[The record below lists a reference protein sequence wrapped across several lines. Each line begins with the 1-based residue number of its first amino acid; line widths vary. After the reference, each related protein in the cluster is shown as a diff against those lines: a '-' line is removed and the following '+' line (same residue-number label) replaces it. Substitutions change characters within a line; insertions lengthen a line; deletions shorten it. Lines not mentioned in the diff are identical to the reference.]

1 MNIEFD
7 DNNWILNIGDF
18 VIDGKTRILG
28 VIGDPIEHTFSPAM
42 HNAGLDA
49 LNLNYI
55 YLPFHV
61 KEDRLGECIQ
71 GAKAMGI
78 QGLNVTIPHKTNVIK
93 HLDDIDSVASM
104 IGAVNTIQFNFD
116 ENNESSNQNNESM
129 VTTKGFNTDGYGCV
143 RAIKEKTSINNKKV
157 TITGA
162 GGAARAVA
170 FQIASSGID
179 ELSILNRNFEKAE
192 SLANDLESNLSEAGI
207 DITIN
212 SYEID
217 NLKRELD
224 SSDIFIDTTPIGMY
238 PNVDDKPIASV
249 DMLHE
254 ELVVND
260 IVYTPMETSLIKEAL
275 KANAEV
281 VYGYKMLLY
290 QGIRSF
296 EIWLGRDAPVDVME
310 KALLDVLGI

>member
-1 MNIEFD
+1 M
-7 DNNWILNIGDF
+7 
-18 VIDGKTRILG
+18 VDGKTKILG

-78 QGLNVTIPHKTNVIK
+78 EGLNVTIPHKTNVIK

-104 IGAVNTIQFNFD
+104 IGAVNTIQFNFN

-179 ELSILNRNFEKAE
+179 ELSILNRNFTKAE
-192 SLANDLESNLSEAGI
+192 SLANDLESNLSEVGI

-212 SYEID
+212 SCEIE

-238 PNVDDKPIASV
+238 PNVDDKPIASA

>member
-1 MNIEFD
+1 M
-7 DNNWILNIGDF
+7 
-18 VIDGKTRILG
+18 VDGKTKILG

-42 HNAGLDA
+42 HNAGLNA

-61 KEDRLGECIQ
+61 KAQRLSAAIE
-71 GAKAMGI
+71 GAKALGI
-78 QGLNVTIPHKTNVIK
+78 QGLNVTIPHKQDI
-93 HLDDIDSVASM
+93 IDSLDEIDAVAEM
-104 IGAVNTIQFNFD
+104 IGAVNTVQFNCNGD
-116 ENNESSNQNNESM
+116 EIL
-129 VTTKGFNTDGYGCV
+129 TKGFNTDGYGCV
-143 RAIKEKTSINNKKV
+143 RAIEEKASVKDKKV

-162 GGAARAVA
+162 GGASRAVA
-170 FQIASSGID
+170 FQIANSGIS
-179 ELSILNRNFEKAE
+179 ELSLLNRNVNKAK
-192 SLANDLESNLSEAGI
+192 SLANDLKANLKAIGI
-207 DITIN
+207 DININ
-212 SYEID
+212 AYD
-217 NLKRELD
+217 LDDLKRELD

-238 PNVDDKPIASV
+238 PNVDDKSIAGA

-254 ELVVND
+254 DLVVND
-260 IVYTPMETSLIKEAL
+260 IVYTPMETSLIKEAK

-296 EIWLGRDAPVDVME
+296 EIWLGQEAPVDVME

>member
-1 MNIEFD
+1 M
-7 DNNWILNIGDF
+7 
-18 VIDGKTRILG
+18 IDGKTRILG

-42 HNAGLDA
+42 HNAGLDE

-61 KEDRLGECIQ
+61 KEDRLSDCIK

-78 QGLNVTIPHKTNVIK
+78 QGLNVTIPHKTNVMK
-93 HLDDIDSVASM
+93 HLDEIDSVASM
-104 IGAVNTIQFNFD
+104 IGAVNTIQFNYH
-116 ENNESSNQNNESM
+116 ENNESSNQNNESII
-129 VTTKGFNTDGYGCV
+129 TTKGFNTDGYGCV
-143 RAIKEKTSINNKKV
+143 HAIEEKTSIKGKKV

-170 FQIASSGID
+170 FQMANSGID
-179 ELSILNRNFEKAE
+179 ELSILNRNASKAE
-192 SLANDLESNLSEAGI
+192 SLANDLNINLEKAGI

-212 SYEID
+212 SYDIE
-217 NLKRELD
+217 NLKKELD
-224 SSDIFIDTTPIGMY
+224 GSDIFIDTTPIGMY
-238 PNVDDKPIASV
+238 PNVNDKAIASA

-254 ELVVND
+254 DLVVND
-260 IVYTPMETSLIKEAL
+260 IVYTPMETSLIKEAI

-281 VYGYKMLLY
+281 VNGYKMLLY

-296 EIWLGRDAPVDVME
+296 EIWLGREAPVDVME

>member
-1 MNIEFD
+1 M
-7 DNNWILNIGDF
+7 
-18 VIDGKTRILG
+18 IDGKTRILG

-61 KEDRLGECIQ
+61 KEDKLGECIQ

-78 QGLNVTIPHKTNVIK
+78 EGLNVTIPHKTNVIK

-116 ENNESSNQNNESM
+116 ENNESSNQNNETS

-179 ELSILNRNFEKAE
+179 ELSILNRNASKAK
-192 SLANDLESNLSEAGI
+192 SLANDLGSNLSEAGI

-238 PNVDDKPIASV
+238 PNVDDKPIASA

>member
-1 MNIEFD
+1 M
-7 DNNWILNIGDF
+7 
-18 VIDGKTRILG
+18 VDGKTKILG

-61 KEDRLGECIQ
+61 KEDGLGECIQ

-78 QGLNVTIPHKTNVIK
+78 EGLNVTIPHKTNVMK
-93 HLDDIDSVASM
+93 HLDEIDQVASM
-104 IGAVNTIQFNFD
+104 IGAVNTIQFNFN
-116 ENNESSNQNNESM
+116 ENNESSNQNNETY

-162 GGAARAVA
+162 GGAARAIA

-179 ELSILNRNFEKAE
+179 ELSILNRNFTKAE
-192 SLANDLESNLSEAGI
+192 SLANDLESNLSEVGI

-212 SYEID
+212 SCEIE

-238 PNVDDKPIASV
+238 PNVNDKPIASA

>member
-1 MNIEFD
+1 M
-7 DNNWILNIGDF
+7 
-18 VIDGKTRILG
+18 VDGKTRILG

-61 KEDRLGECIQ
+61 KHDRLKECIE
-71 GAKAMGI
+71 GAKSLGI
-78 QGLNVTIPHKTNVIK
+78 QGLNVTIPHKTNVMK
-93 HLDDIDSVASM
+93 HLDDIDQVASM
-104 IGAVNTIQFNFD
+104 IGAVNTIQFIYD
-116 ENNESSNQNNESM
+116 EDNESSNQNNEIN

-143 RAIKEKTSINNKKV
+143 RAIQEKTSINDKKV

-162 GGAARAVA
+162 GGAARAIA
-170 FQIASSGID
+170 FQMANSGIS
-179 ELSILNRNFEKAE
+179 ELSILNRNALKAQA
-192 SLANDLESNLSEAGI
+192 LADDLKNNLESIGI
-207 DITIN
+207 DIN
-212 SYEID
+212 VNAYDLE
-217 NLKRELD
+217 NLKKELD
-224 SSDIFIDTTPIGMY
+224 DSDIFIDTTPIGMY
-238 PNVDDKPIASV
+238 PNVDDKPIASA

-254 ELVVND
+254 DLLVND
-260 IVYTPMETSLIKEAL
+260 IVYTPMETSLLKEAKL
-275 KANAEV
+275 ANAEI

-296 EIWLGRDAPVDVME
+296 EIWLNQEAPVDVME

>member
-1 MNIEFD
+1 M
-7 DNNWILNIGDF
+7 
-18 VIDGKTRILG
+18 VDGKTQIFG

-61 KEDRLGECIQ
+61 KEEMLAECIQ

-93 HLDDIDSVASM
+93 HLDEVDQVASM
-104 IGAVNTIQFNFD
+104 IGAVNTIQFNYHED
-116 ENNESSNQNNESM
+116 NESSNQDNDIK

-143 RAIKEKTSINNKKV
+143 RAIEEKTSIKDKKV

-162 GGAARAVA
+162 GGASRAVA
-170 FQIASSGID
+170 FQIANSGID
-179 ELSILNRNFEKAE
+179 ELSILNRNMAKAE
-192 SLANDLESNLSEAGI
+192 SLANDLKSNLDKIGI
-207 DITIN
+207 DIGIN
-212 SYEID
+212 SYGMD
-217 NLKRELD
+217 DLKRELD
-224 SSDIFIDTTPIGMY
+224 SSDIFIDTTPLGMY
-238 PNVDDKPIASV
+238 PNVDEKAIASA

-254 ELVVND
+254 DLVVND
-260 IVYTPMETSLIKEAL
+260 IVYTPMETSLIREAI

-296 EIWLGRDAPVDVME
+296 EIWLGREAPVDVME

>member
-1 MNIEFD
+1 MNFND
-7 DNNWILNIGDF
+7 DNWILNIGDI

-42 HNAGLDA
+42 HNAGLNE
-49 LNLNYI
+49 LGLNYI

-78 QGLNVTIPHKTNVIK
+78 KGLNVTIPHKTNVIK

-116 ENNESSNQNNESM
+116 ENNESSNQNNETS

-179 ELSILNRNFEKAE
+179 ELSILNRNVSKAE
-192 SLANDLESNLSEAGI
+192 SLANDLRSNLGKAGI
-207 DITIN
+207 DIAVN
-212 SYEID
+212 SCEIE

-238 PNVDDKPIASV
+238 PNVDDKPIASA

-275 KANAEV
+275 KANAKV

>member
-1 MNIEFD
+1 MKKNSSG
-7 DNNWILNIGDF
+7 NNAKLSIKSKLLFNNLDM
-18 VIDGKTRILG
+18 LS
-28 VIGDPIEHTFSPAM
+28 FS
-42 HNAGLDA
+42 G
-49 LNLNYI
+49 Y
-55 YLPFHV
+55 
-61 KEDRLGECIQ
+61 
-71 GAKAMGI
+71 
-78 QGLNVTIPHKTNVIK
+78 
-93 HLDDIDSVASM
+93 
-104 IGAVNTIQFNFD
+104 NFD
-116 ENNESSNQNNESM
+116 ENNESFNQNKETS

-179 ELSILNRNFEKAE
+179 ELSILNRNASKAE

-212 SYEID
+212 SYEIE

-238 PNVDDKPIASV
+238 PNVEDKAIASA

>member
-1 MNIEFD
+1 M
-7 DNNWILNIGDF
+7 
-18 VIDGKTRILG
+18 VDGKTKILG

-42 HNAGLDA
+42 HNAGLNA

-61 KEDRLGECIQ
+61 KPDRLSSAIG
-71 GAKAMGI
+71 GAKALGI

-93 HLDDIDSVASM
+93 ELDEIDAVAQM
-104 IGAVNTIQFNFD
+104 IGAVNTIQFIYD
-116 ENNESSNQNNESM
+116 EDNESSNQDNESN
-129 VTTKGFNTDGYGCV
+129 VKTKGFNTDGYGCV
-143 RAIKEKTSINNKKV
+143 RAIEEKTSVKDKKV

-162 GGAARAVA
+162 GGASRAVA
-170 FQIASSGID
+170 FQIANSGID
-179 ELSILNRNFEKAE
+179 ELSILNRNFSNAE
-192 SLANDLESNLSEAGI
+192 ALTNDLKTNLASIGI
-207 DITIN
+207 DININ
-212 SYEID
+212 AFEID
-217 NLKRELD
+217 DLKSELD

-238 PNVDDKPIASV
+238 PNVDDKPIASA

-254 ELVVND
+254 DLVVND
-260 IVYTPMETSLIKEAL
+260 IVYTPMETSLIKEAI
-275 KANAEV
+275 KANAEI

-296 EIWLGRDAPVDVME
+296 EIWLNQDAPVDVME

>member
-1 MNIEFD
+1 M
-7 DNNWILNIGDF
+7 
-18 VIDGKTRILG
+18 VDGKTRILG

-61 KEDRLGECIQ
+61 KQDRLKECIE
-71 GAKAMGI
+71 GAKSLGI
-78 QGLNVTIPHKTNVIK
+78 QGLNVTIPHKTNVMK
-93 HLDDIDSVASM
+93 HLDDIDQVASM
-104 IGAVNTIQFNFD
+104 IGAVNTIQFIYNED
-116 ENNESSNQNNESM
+116 NESSNQNNEIN

-143 RAIKEKTSINNKKV
+143 RAIQEKTSINDKKV

-162 GGAARAVA
+162 GGAARAIA
-170 FQIASSGID
+170 FQMANSGIS
-179 ELSILNRNFEKAE
+179 ELSILNRNALKAQA
-192 SLANDLESNLSEAGI
+192 LADDLKNNLETIGI
-207 DITIN
+207 DIN
-212 SYEID
+212 VNAYDLE
-217 NLKRELD
+217 NLKKELSD
-224 SSDIFIDTTPIGMY
+224 SDIFIDTTPIGMY
-238 PNVDDKPIASV
+238 PNVDDKPIASA

-254 ELVVND
+254 DLLVND
-260 IVYTPMETSLIKEAL
+260 IVYTPMETSLLKEAKL
-275 KANAEV
+275 ANAEI

-296 EIWLGRDAPVDVME
+296 EIWLNQEAPVDVME

>member
-1 MNIEFD
+1 M
-7 DNNWILNIGDF
+7 
-18 VIDGKTRILG
+18 VDGKTKILG

-78 QGLNVTIPHKTNVIK
+78 KGLNVTIPHKTNVIK

-116 ENNESSNQNNESM
+116 ENNESSNQNNETS

-179 ELSILNRNFEKAE
+179 ELSILNRNASKAK

-212 SYEID
+212 SYEIE

-238 PNVDDKPIASV
+238 PNVDDKPIASA

-254 ELVVND
+254 DLVVND